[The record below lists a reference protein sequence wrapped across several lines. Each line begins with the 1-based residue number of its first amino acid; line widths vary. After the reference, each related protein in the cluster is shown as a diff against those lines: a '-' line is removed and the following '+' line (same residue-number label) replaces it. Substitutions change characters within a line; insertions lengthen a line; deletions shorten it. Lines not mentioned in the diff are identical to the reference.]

1 MFTALKQNPELD
13 IDALLHSYRK
23 YINFSVEKPP
33 TQKEFIL
40 NMEAKMQDS
49 EFLGD
54 TIGLIRP
61 AVSYNPIEAFELV
74 RQRLIEK
81 I

>member
-1 MFTALKQNPELD
+1 M
-13 IDALLHSYRK
+13 S
-23 YINFSVEKPP
+23 FSVEKPP

-40 NMEAKMQDS
+40 NMEAKMKDS

-54 TIGLIRP
+54 ITALLRP
-61 AVSYNPIEAFELV
+61 ELLYNAQEAYELV
-74 RQRLIEK
+74 KEQLIER